1 MQNDGETAVGWA
13 KERKRRAHHLSPI
26 RVASGGHASL
36 CPPYEAVSERTDR
49 KIAQPQIRE
58 AAFFPDPEQRP
69 VQRRP
74 QQIVALADG
83 DADTFAEKAALDKGP
98 AGEGAAFAGIGTV
111 DPERQRDRVAEDEV

>member
-13 KERKRRAHHLSPI
+13 KERTRRAHHLSPI
-26 RVASGGHASL
+26 CVSNDGHASL
-36 CPPYEAVSERTDR
+36 CPPYEAASERADR
-49 KIAQPQIRE
+49 KIPQPQIRE

-83 DADTFAEKAALDKGP
+83 DADAFAEIAALDKG
-98 AGEGAAFAGIGTV
+98 AAR
-111 DPERQRDRVAEDEV
+111 E

>member
-1 MQNDGETAVGWA
+1 MQNDGRNSVGWA
-13 KERKRRAHHLSPI
+13 KAHLRRAHHLSPI
-26 RVASGGHASL
+26 RAGGHASL
-36 CPPYEAVSERTDR
+36 CLPYEAASERTDR

-83 DADTFAEKAALDKGP
+83 DADTFAEKAALDKG
-98 AGEGAAFAGIGTV
+98 AAR
-111 DPERQRDRVAEDEV
+111 E